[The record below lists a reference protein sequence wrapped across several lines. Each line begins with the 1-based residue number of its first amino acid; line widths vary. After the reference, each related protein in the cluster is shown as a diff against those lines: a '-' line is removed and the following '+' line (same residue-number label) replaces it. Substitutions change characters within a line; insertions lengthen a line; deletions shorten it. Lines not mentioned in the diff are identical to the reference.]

1 MKIERTK
8 NATRN
13 IIYGVLL
20 KIYQLLGPFI
30 LRTIF
35 IYTLGMEYLGL
46 NSLFT
51 SILSVLNL
59 AELGVG
65 SALVFSMYKPIAEDD
80 KEKIC
85 ALMNLYK
92 LYYRIIGAV
101 ILVIG
106 LILVPFIPN
115 LISGSTPEDINIYV
129 LYLMNLGATVLSYW
143 LFAYKTCLFGAHQ
156 RNDVTAKVTMISST
170 LQYIIQ
176 AVLLIIVA
184 NYYLYLVIT
193 LVTGVFNNLYAA
205 WKCNKMFPN
214 YNARGHLDKSE
225 VKVINGKVR
234 DLFTAKVGGV
244 IVNSADS
251 LVISAFLGLSVLGI
265 YNNYYY
271 IMSSIMGF
279 IAIIFSSCMAGIGN
293 SLVTDSIEKNYRDFK
308 MMTFI
313 VGWLIIFSTTG
324 FLCLYQPF
332 MEIWVGKNNMFGIDI
347 VVLFCI
353 YFVVCELSMIWAT
366 YKDAAGIWHEDRF
379 RPLIGA
385 TANLIMN
392 ILMVKFLGWGVY
404 GILAS
409 TIISY
414 LSISMPWLIYNLSK
428 VLFKRSL
435 IPYVGYILKICLVT
449 IVSSLVSYRICL
461 LINTNIYLNLI
472 IRLVIV
478 IIISN
483 LFVYIIF
490 RKNEEFK
497 ETKNLIKRILEFVKK
512 EK

>member
-80 KEKIC
+80 TEKIC

-115 LISGSTPEDINIYV
+115 LISGSVPEDINIYV

-156 RNDVTAKVTMISST
+156 RNDMIAKVTIVSST

-176 AVLLIIVA
+176 AIFLISIS
-184 NYYLYLVIT
+184 NYYLYLTIT
-193 LVTGVFNNLYAA
+193 LTTGIFNNLYAA
-205 WKCNKMFPN
+205 YKCNKMYPK
-214 YNARGHLDKSE
+214 YKARGNLERTE
-225 VKVINGKVR
+225 VKEIHRKVR
-234 DLFTAKVGGV
+234 DLFTSKIGGAV
-244 IVNSADS
+244 VDSADTI
-251 LVISAFLGLSVLGI
+251 VISTFLGLTTLAI
-265 YNNYYY
+265 YNNYFY
-271 IMSSIMGF
+271 IMSSIFGF
-279 IAIIFSSCMAGIGN
+279 ITIIFNACMAGVGN
-293 SLVTDSIEKNYRDFK
+293 SLIVESEDKNYNDLKKFLY
-308 MMTFI
+308 I
-313 VGWLIIFSTTG
+313 VCWIASVCTCCLLG
-324 FLCLYQPF
+324 LYQPF
-332 MEIWVGKNNMFGIDI
+332 MKMWVGEKSMLSFNLVICI
-347 VVLFCI
+347 CI
-353 YFVVCELSMIWAT
+353 YFFVRNINTLINM
-366 YKDAAGIWHEDRF
+366 YKDAAGMWHEDKW
-379 RPLIGA
+379 RPLVVSL
-385 TANLIMN
+385 TNL
-392 ILMVKFLGWGVY
+392 G
-404 GILAS
+404 
-409 TIISY
+409 
-414 LSISMPWLIYNLSK
+414 
-428 VLFKRSL
+428 
-435 IPYVGYILKICLVT
+435 
-449 IVSSLVSYRICL
+449 
-461 LINTNIYLNLI
+461 LNLL
-472 IRLVIV
+472 LVVWNFAFHNFNNGIYWYALV
-478 IIISN
+478 NI
-483 LFVYIIF
+483 
-490 RKNEEFK
+490 
-497 ETKNLIKRILEFVKK
+497 
-512 EK
+512 

>member
-13 IIYGVLL
+13 IIYGVFL

-80 KEKIC
+80 TEKIC

-92 LYYRIIGAV
+92 LYYRVIGFV
-101 ILVIG
+101 IFVLG

-115 LISGSTPEDINIYV
+115 LISGSVPEGINIYV

-156 RNDVTAKVTMISST
+156 RNDITAKVSMISST
-170 LQYIIQ
+170 IQYIVQ
-176 AVLLIIVA
+176 AVLLVIVA
-184 NYYLYLVIT
+184 NYYLYLAIT
-193 LVTGVFNNLYAA
+193 IATQIFNNLYGAY
-205 WKCNKMFPN
+205 KSNKIYPK
-214 YNARGHLDKSE
+214 YKAKGKLDKAE
-225 VKVINGKVR
+225 IKVINGKVR
-234 DLFTAKVGGV
+234 DLFTAKIGGV
-244 IVNSADS
+244 VVNSADT
-251 LVISAFLGLSVLGI
+251 LVISAFLGLSTLGI

-271 IMSSIMGF
+271 IMSSVMGF
-279 IAIIFSSCMAGIGN
+279 ISIIFSSCMAGIGN
-293 SLVTDSIEKNYRDFK
+293 SLIIDSIKKNYKDFK
-308 MMTFI
+308 LLTFI
-313 VGWLIIFSTTG
+313 VGWLIIFSTSC
-324 FLCLYQPF
+324 FMCLYQPF
-332 MEIWVGKNNMFGIDI
+332 MEIWVGKKNMFTTDI
-347 VVLFCI
+347 VVLFCV

-385 TANLIMN
+385 MANLVLN
-392 ILMVKFLGWGVY
+392 IIMVKFLGWGIY
-404 GILAS
+404 GIIAS

-414 LSISMPWLIYNLSK
+414 VLISMPWLIYNLSRM
-428 VLFKRSL
+428 LFKRSL
-435 IPYVGYILKICLVT
+435 SRYVIYILKICVVT
-449 IVSSLVSYRICL
+449 FFSCALSYNVCSLISINKYINL
-461 LINTNIYLNLI
+461 LIYLLIVTVISNI
-472 IRLVIV
+472 LVI
-478 IIISN
+478 
-483 LFVYIIF
+483 LA
-490 RKNEEFK
+490 FK
-497 ETKNLIKRILEFVKK
+497 KSDELKGTLGIIKRILGFAKK

>member
-80 KEKIC
+80 TEKIC

-101 ILVIG
+101 ILITG
-106 LILVPFIPN
+106 LILVPFIPK
-115 LISGSTPEDINIYV
+115 LISGSAPEDINIYV
-129 LYLMNLGATVLSYW
+129 LYLMNLGATVLTYW

-184 NYYLYLVIT
+184 NYYLYLTIIIAT
-193 LVTGVFNNLYAA
+193 QIFNNLYGA
-205 WKCNKMFPN
+205 WKCNKMFPD

-225 VKVINGKVR
+225 VKVTI
-234 DLFTAKVGGV
+234 
-244 IVNSADS
+244 
-251 LVISAFLGLSVLGI
+251 VISTFLGLTTLAI
-265 YNNYYY
+265 YNNYFY
-271 IMSSIMGF
+271 IMSSIYGF
-279 IAIIFSSCMAGIGN
+279 IMIIFNACMAGVGN
-293 SLVTDSIEKNYRDFK
+293 SLIVESEDKNYNDLKKFLY
-308 MMTFI
+308 I
-313 VGWLIIFSTTG
+313 VCWIASVCTCCLLG
-324 FLCLYQPF
+324 LYQPF
-332 MEIWVGKNNMFGIDI
+332 MKMWVGEKSMLSFNLVICI
-347 VVLFCI
+347 CI
-353 YFVVCELSMIWAT
+353 YFFVRNINTLINM
-366 YKDAAGIWHEDRF
+366 YKDAAGMWHEDKW
-379 RPLIGA
+379 RPLVVSL
-385 TANLIMN
+385 ANLGLN
-392 ILMVKFLGWGVY
+392 LILVHYIGLF
-404 GILAS
+404 GILLS
-409 TIISY
+409 TILTMAFIG
-414 LSISMPWLIYNLSK
+414 MPWLIYNLFT
-428 VLFKRSL
+428 VIFKRNAIEFIFKMIFYTGLVCIMCVITYAVCVHISL
-435 IPYVGYILKICLVT
+435 SGVVGFVVKGIVIFGIANVIFLGATFLMPEFGQTKELILKI
-449 IVSSLVSYRICL
+449 
-461 LINTNIYLNLI
+461 
-472 IRLVIV
+472 
-478 IIISN
+478 
-483 LFVYIIF
+483 
-490 RKNEEFK
+490 
-497 ETKNLIKRILEFVKK
+497 IKRNF
-512 EK
+512 

>member
-13 IIYGVLL
+13 IIYGVFL

-80 KEKIC
+80 TEKIC

-106 LILVPFIPN
+106 LILVPFIPK
-115 LISGSTPEDINIYV
+115 LISGSVPEDINIYV

-184 NYYLYLVIT
+184 NYYLYLAIT

-225 VKVINGKVR
+225 VKVISGKVR
-234 DLFTAKVGGV
+234 DLFTAKLGSVV
-244 IVNSADS
+244 IDSADTI
-251 LVISAFLGLSVLGI
+251 VISTFLGLTTLAI
-265 YNNYYY
+265 YNNYFY
-271 IMSSIMGF
+271 IMSSIYGF
-279 IAIIFSSCMAGIGN
+279 IMIIFNACMAGVGN
-293 SLVTDSIEKNYRDFK
+293 SLIVESEDKNYNDLKKFLY
-308 MMTFI
+308 I
-313 VGWLIIFSTTG
+313 VCWIASVCTCCLLG
-324 FLCLYQPF
+324 LYQPF
-332 MEIWVGKNNMFGIDI
+332 MKMWVGEKSMLSFNLVICI
-347 VVLFCI
+347 CI
-353 YFVVCELSMIWAT
+353 YFFVRNINTLINM
-366 YKDAAGIWHEDRF
+366 YKDAAGMWHEDKW
-379 RPLIGA
+379 RPLVVSL
-385 TANLIMN
+385 ANLGLN
-392 ILMVKFLGWGVY
+392 LILVHYIGLF
-404 GILAS
+404 GILLS
-409 TIISY
+409 TILTMVFIG
-414 LSISMPWLIYNLSK
+414 MPWLIYNLFT
-428 VLFKRSL
+428 VIFKRNAVEFIL
-435 IPYVGYILKICLVT
+435 KMLFYTGLVCVMCVLTYAICVNITLTGVIGFLVKGIVIFGIANVIFLGATFLMPEFGQTKELILKI
-449 IVSSLVSYRICL
+449 
-461 LINTNIYLNLI
+461 
-472 IRLVIV
+472 
-478 IIISN
+478 
-483 LFVYIIF
+483 
-490 RKNEEFK
+490 
-497 ETKNLIKRILEFVKK
+497 IKRNF
-512 EK
+512 

>member
-13 IIYGVLL
+13 IIYGVFL

-80 KEKIC
+80 TEKIC

-101 ILVIG
+101 ILIIG
-106 LILVPFIPN
+106 LILVPFIPK
-115 LISGSTPEDINIYV
+115 LILGSAPEDINIYV

-184 NYYLYLVIT
+184 NYYLYLAIT

-234 DLFTAKVGGV
+234 DLFTAKLGSVV
-244 IVNSADS
+244 VDSADTI
-251 LVISAFLGLSVLGI
+251 VISTFLGLTTL
-265 YNNYYY
+265 
-271 IMSSIMGF
+271 
-279 IAIIFSSCMAGIGN
+279 AI
-293 SLVTDSIEKNYRDFK
+293 
-308 MMTFI
+308 
-313 VGWLIIFSTTG
+313 
-324 FLCLYQPF
+324 
-332 MEIWVGKNNMFGIDI
+332 
-347 VVLFCI
+347 
-353 YFVVCELSMIWAT
+353 
-366 YKDAAGIWHEDRF
+366 
-379 RPLIGA
+379 
-385 TANLIMN
+385 
-392 ILMVKFLGWGVY
+392 
-404 GILAS
+404 
-409 TIISY
+409 
-414 LSISMPWLIYNLSK
+414 
-428 VLFKRSL
+428 
-435 IPYVGYILKICLVT
+435 
-449 IVSSLVSYRICL
+449 
-461 LINTNIYLNLI
+461 
-472 IRLVIV
+472 
-478 IIISN
+478 
-483 LFVYIIF
+483 
-490 RKNEEFK
+490 
-497 ETKNLIKRILEFVKK
+497 
-512 EK
+512 

>member
-13 IIYGVLL
+13 IIYGVFL

-80 KEKIC
+80 TEKIC

-106 LILVPFIPN
+106 LILVPFIPK
-115 LISGSTPEDINIYV
+115 LISGSVPEDINIYV

-184 NYYLYLVIT
+184 NYYLYLAIT

-225 VKVINGKVR
+225 VKVISGKVR
-234 DLFTAKVGGV
+234 DLFTAKLGSVV
-244 IVNSADS
+244 IDSADTI
-251 LVISAFLGLSVLGI
+251 VISTFLGLTTLAI
-265 YNNYYY
+265 YNNYFY
-271 IMSSIMGF
+271 IMSSIYGF
-279 IAIIFSSCMAGIGN
+279 IMIIFNACMAGVGN
-293 SLVTDSIEKNYRDFK
+293 SLIVESEDKNYNDLKKFLY
-308 MMTFI
+308 I
-313 VGWLIIFSTTG
+313 VCWIASVCTCCLLG
-324 FLCLYQPF
+324 LYQPF
-332 MEIWVGKNNMFGIDI
+332 MKMWVGEKSMLSFNLVICI
-347 VVLFCI
+347 CI
-353 YFVVCELSMIWAT
+353 YFFVRNINTLINM
-366 YKDAAGIWHEDRF
+366 YKDAAGMWH
-379 RPLIGA
+379 
-385 TANLIMN
+385 
-392 ILMVKFLGWGVY
+392 
-404 GILAS
+404 
-409 TIISY
+409 
-414 LSISMPWLIYNLSK
+414 
-428 VLFKRSL
+428 
-435 IPYVGYILKICLVT
+435 
-449 IVSSLVSYRICL
+449 
-461 LINTNIYLNLI
+461 
-472 IRLVIV
+472 
-478 IIISN
+478 
-483 LFVYIIF
+483 
-490 RKNEEFK
+490 
-497 ETKNLIKRILEFVKK
+497 
-512 EK
+512 